1 MDQSTR
7 TAPRISSR
15 KFARMQ
21 WDPNL
26 RERKT
31 ITDYLAAALRTA
43 IYDGQ
48 FEDREALNQV
58 ELAEFFG
65 VSRVPI
71 REALR
76 QLQAEGLVQNIAH
89 HKTVVV
95 GLTLEQIVE
104 AIEMR
109 AVLEAHLL
117 RKTAPLLGKTELA
130 DLRRICRETDRIRDY
145 GSDWVLKN
153 WEFHRAL
160 YGRDGRA
167 DSPATVAMVERL
179 QLNVERYARRAGN
192 PQRLREAAREHWEIV
207 RALERK
213 DAATASA
220 LLERHIINTA
230 HDVQRNREAQRGSER
245 SRMRKGSA
253 NAPRGSAVQ
262 RGKNRSE
269 RTERRLGASPRLR

>member
-1 MDQSTR
+1 MDQSNRTR
-7 TAPRISSR
+7 PSPNISSK
-15 KFARMQ
+15 KFARME
-21 WDPNL
+21 WDPSL

-31 ITDYLAAALRTA
+31 IADYLAAALRTA

-48 FEDREALNQV
+48 FEDREAINQV

-89 HKTVVV
+89 HKTIVA
-95 GLTLEQIVE
+95 GLTLQQIVE

-117 RKTAPLLGKTELA
+117 RKAAPIFQKA
-130 DLRRICRETDRIRDY
+130 DFDRLQKICRETDRIKDY
-145 GSDWVLKN
+145 GSEWVLKN

-160 YGRDGRA
+160 YGRA
-167 DSPATVAMVERL
+167 ESPTIVSMVERL
-179 QLNVERYARRAGN
+179 QLNVERYARRAGG
-192 PQRLREAAREHWEIV
+192 PERLRQAAAEHWQIV

-213 DAATASA
+213 DAGKAST
-220 LLERHIINTA
+220 LLEQHIRNTA
-230 HDVQRNREAQRGSER
+230 KDIQRAQQKKPAATEDKPAKGA
-245 SRMRKGSA
+245 RMRRIGS
-253 NAPRGSAVQ
+253 
-262 RGKNRSE
+262 
-269 RTERRLGASPRLR
+269 

>member
-1 MDQSTR
+1 MDQSGR
-7 TAPRISSR
+7 TGPGPQISSN

-58 ELAEFFG
+58 ELAQFFG

-95 GLTLEQIVE
+95 GLTLDQIVE

-109 AVLEAHLL
+109 SVLEGHLL
-117 RKTAPLLGKTELA
+117 RKAAPRLQKPDLA
-130 DLRRICRETDRIRDY
+130 HLRRICRETDRIRDY

-153 WEFHRAL
+153 WDFHRAL
-160 YGRDGRA
+160 YGRA
-167 DSPATVAMVERL
+167 ESPAIVAVVERL
-179 QLNVERYARRAGN
+179 ALNVERYARRAGN
-192 PQRLREAAREHWEIV
+192 PQRLGQAAQEHWEIV
-207 RALERK
+207 RALDRN
-213 DAATASA
+213 DPARASA
-220 LLERHIINTA
+220 LLERHILNTA
-230 HDVQRNREAQRGSER
+230 TDIRRERESATKKEPARARLAGRRRKRGHKES
-245 SRMRKGSA
+245 
-253 NAPRGSAVQ
+253 
-262 RGKNRSE
+262 
-269 RTERRLGASPRLR
+269 